1 MSGLP
6 RVAGIVLAA
15 GASSRMGRTK
25 QLLRFRGRTVLEWV
39 VDQALDS
46 RLHRVIVVLGHDAEA
61 IEPLLR
67 ERQVTLVRNPRF
79 HRGQSTSLQ
88 AGLGEL
94 GEESAAA
101 LFLLCDQPLITPAII
116 DRIVTSYQ
124 HSPHPI
130 VLPVSAGRRGN
141 PVLFD
146 RETFARIEQLRED
159 TGARP
164 LFEEYAERLL
174 KVPVDDSAIHL
185 DIDTEEDYR
194 RLLEEGEG
202 RRPDSRD

>member
-1 MSGLP
+1 MI
-6 RVAGIVLAA
+6 VAI
-15 GASSRMGRTK
+15 
-25 QLLRFRGRTVLEWV
+25 
-39 VDQALDS
+39 
-46 RLHRVIVVLGHDAEA
+46 
-61 IEPLLR
+61 
-67 ERQVTLVRNPRF
+67 NPRF

-88 AGLGEL
+88 AGVGEL

-164 LFEEYAERLL
+164 GRLL
-174 KVPVDDSAIHL
+174 RRSGRPVADV
-185 DIDTEEDYR
+185 TKPV
-194 RLLEEGEG
+194 G
-202 RRPDSRD
+202 